1 MHSCN
6 TTQVFVLGIVT
17 ASDLE
22 NQLSFHFIFIA
33 RRVVLSFQGFNYHI
47 GQSLEMSKFHKYEVE
62 FRIHNKIKFSFSEYV

>member
-47 GQSLEMSKFHKYEVE
+47 GQSLEMSKLSQ
-62 FRIHNKIKFSFSEYV
+62 IGSKIQNTEQN